1 VTLRC
6 SISAMASLTL
16 SVVSGSKPC
25 LVTSRNLKI
34 ALSISMHSSHMGSP
48 LDWAG
53 ANGSQSPIWPGG
65 MTDDAGAT
73 GRRAFGSAIAILNRT
88 LSGVA
93 FAHPAMREAAP
104 IAVHLRERF
113 VAAARP
119 TRVRRVR
126 RRRVGYPGPKK
137 QGADGITTP
146 APYVAGQ
153 WGRGDDR
160 LPG

>member
-6 SISAMASLTL
+6 SISAMASLIL

-73 GRRAFGSAIAILNRT
+73 GRGAFGSATRNAKPDALWRCFRTPCHERSRANRGKSERD
-88 LSGVA
+88 LSRLLDRSV
-93 FAHPAMREAAP
+93 F
-104 IAVHLRERF
+104 
-113 VAAARP
+113 
-119 TRVRRVR
+119 
-126 RRRVGYPGPKK
+126 
-137 QGADGITTP
+137 GA
-146 APYVAGQ
+146 
-153 WGRGDDR
+153 
-160 LPG
+160 